1 MDTLKVY
8 VQGPVAEEAE
18 MSEPATQDSAAG
30 AVSKAE
36 PQALDERIAYLIERA
51 ASGDHASLRTV
62 QALLAEGKLGQALVD
77 TVGSPAVW
85 LRQRL
90 ISDASGE
97 NVFAQDAIRRKL
109 DSIQAELEGESPT
122 PVERLLAEQ
131 ATLCWFM
138 ASWHESVFTNA
149 DGWPEHQAK
158 LQQLKIDRAH
168 ARFLSAV
175 RTLAQVR
182 KLAVP
187 ALQVNI
193 AKNQV
198 NVARGRIMS
207 GAFEGERPS

>member
-1 MDTLKVY
+1 MSKV
-8 VQGPVAEEAE
+8 
-18 MSEPATQDSAAG
+18 ATQDSAAG

-36 PQALDERIAYLIERA
+36 PQALDERIAYLVERA
-51 ASGDHASLRTV
+51 ASGDPASLRTV

-90 ISDASGE
+90 ISEASGE
-97 NVFAQDAIRRKL
+97 NVFAQEAISRKIDAVQR
-109 DSIQAELEGESPT
+109 ELEGESPT
-122 PVERLLAEQ
+122 PIERLLAER

-138 ASWHESVFTNA
+138 ANWYESVFTNA
-149 DGWPEHQAK
+149 DGWPEHQAE
-158 LQQLKIDRAH
+158 LQQRKIDRAH

-187 ALQVNI
+187 VLQVNI
-193 AKNQV
+193 GKNQV
-198 NVARGRIMS
+198 NVA
-207 GAFEGERPS
+207 GAGS